1 MPYSTIQQETQQA
14 GVFGDGGGR
23 NTEQEQRGHTYIP
36 EELTSDDDD
45 SYDSSAVAM
54 IVVEYNSRC
63 W

>member
-1 MPYSTIQQETQQA
+1 METGA
-14 GVFGDGGGR
+14 EGTR
-23 NTEQEQRGHTYIP
+23 NKEQRGHTYIP

-54 IVVEYNSRC
+54 IVVEYNRRC